1 MEIYDIANSNVNFSN
16 HILIWQV
23 SQKQLLL
30 WRVSNMNRIEKK
42 TLNNILMIPKKYEI
56 TK

>member
-16 HILIWQV
+16 PILIWQV

-30 WRVSNMNRIEKK
+30 WRVSNMNRVEKK
-42 TLNNILMIPKKYEI
+42 TLNNILMIPKNYEI